1 MRWAISVTRVG
12 EKINILSY
20 VIEKPE
26 EKGHLEVLDLEGEKD
41 NIKKFLK
48 LIWRAV
54 VDCIILAQGR

>member
-48 LIWRAV
+48 LI
-54 VDCIILAQGR
+54 